1 MVGQRTPEDMLPNES
16 ALDTVG
22 SQAGSDDSGPQ
33 PGSED
38 SSLPSL
44 ADADEW
50 EDGADVWRQVDVDHG
65 PHNRGA
71 GRYNELPSHE
81 ELQAAAAVEDA
92 RGYYAALAARIGNNA
107 GDDNTV
113 EAEEEVGLT
122 GEREVDIDPEAI
134 ATLSAAI
141 ERAGWRPGQPLAADG
156 GHRTYAVAH
165 APPLEPQLQALLD
178 ANHRLREYFHARW
191 EYFQDRERAREEG
204 HHLLH
209 IDGADQSDFVLP
221 WVQRPP
227 GRNPP
232 E

>member
-1 MVGQRTPEDMLPNES
+1 MPNG
-16 ALDTVG
+16 LDTVG
-22 SQAGSDDSGPQ
+22 SQTGSDDSGPQ

-38 SSLPSL
+38 SRLPSL

-50 EDGADVWRQVDVDHG
+50 EDGADVWRQVDVDHA
-65 PHNRGA
+65 PFLRGA
-71 GRYNELPSHE
+71 GRYNELVPSFE
-81 ELQAAAAVEDA
+81 DLRAAEAVEDA

-107 GDDNTV
+107 GDDNAV
-113 EAEEEVGLT
+113 EAEEEVRPPGL
-122 GEREVDIDPEAI
+122 REVDPEAI

-209 IDGADQSDFVLP
+209 IDGADQSDFVPP
-221 WVQRPP
+221 WVQPPP
-227 GRNPP
+227 GRNTP